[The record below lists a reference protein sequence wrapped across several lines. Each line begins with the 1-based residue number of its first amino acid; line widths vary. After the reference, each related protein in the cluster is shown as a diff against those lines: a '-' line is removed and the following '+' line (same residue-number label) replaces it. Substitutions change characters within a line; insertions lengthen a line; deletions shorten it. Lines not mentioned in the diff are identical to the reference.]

1 MDQVKTGNLISKKRR
16 ELCLTQKE
24 LAEKLFVSD
33 RAISKWENERSFP
46 DSSLILKLCEILQ
59 ISVYELLK
67 GEENLNNNDVNQELM
82 LEFIKEKEKKDK
94 LLLNLEIVIGIF
106 STLFVLNAVA
116 IISLI
121 EMETYLKVITL
132 VSSIIIFIVGALFAI
147 RIEQKAGYYECRHCK
162 EHFEPV
168 YGATFFALHL
178 MRSRLLKCPKCG
190 KITLCKKVLKK

>member
-1 MDQVKTGNLISKKRR
+1 MDQVKTGNLIAKKRR
-16 ELCLTQKE
+16 ELCLTQKD

-33 RAISKWENERSFP
+33 RAVSKWENGRSFP

-106 STLFVLNAVA
+106 STLFVLNAVT

-121 EMETYLKVITL
+121 EMETYLKVIIL
-132 VSSIIIFIVGALFAI
+132 VTSIFSFLTI
-147 RIEQKAGYYECRHCK
+147 
-162 EHFEPV
+162 
-168 YGATFFALHL
+168 
-178 MRSRLLKCPKCG
+178 
-190 KITLCKKVLKK
+190 